1 MKYHQT
7 IKAQSYK
14 KDLSLLCL
22 MGATINIIII
32 ACAIAACIWG
42 AWRGFANQIIGVI
55 AILLGIWG
63 AAKIVPLFSD
73 ELYKIFDGKIA
84 VPVMKVVTF
93 ILLLVIIIILC
104 HIVGNALKGAVKLTL
119 LDWLDR
125 LLGAFLCLFK
135 VLLVL
140 SVFACIINYTAT
152 LLGIST
158 TEHLRQ
164 CTGFDMLLN
173 FSDKVF
179 PFLKNA
185 FAEVKDEVAMLTL

>member
-1 MKYHQT
+1 MS
-7 IKAQSYK
+7 ASV
-14 KDLSLLCL
+14 
-22 MGATINIIII
+22 NIVIIV
-32 ACAIAACIWG
+32 CAIAACIWG

-55 AILLGIWG
+55 AILLGIW
-63 AAKIVPLFSD
+63 ASAKITPFFSN
-73 ELYKIFDGKIA
+73 ELYEIFDEKISP
-84 VPVMKVVTF
+84 PVMKVVTF
-93 ILLLVIIIILC
+93 ILMVVIIIVIC
-104 HIVGNALKGAVKLTL
+104 HLIGNALKGAVRLTL
-119 LDWLDR
+119 LGWLDR

-135 VLLVL
+135 VLLIL

-179 PFLKNA
+179 PFLKDA
-185 FAEVKDEVAMLTL
+185 FAEVKEEVALL

>member
-1 MKYHQT
+1 

-42 AWRGFANQIIGVI
+42 AWKGFANQIIGVI

-140 SVFACIINYTAT
+140 SVFACIVNYTAT

-185 FAEVKDEVAMLTL
+185 FAEVKDEVTMLTL

>member
-1 MKYHQT
+1 
-7 IKAQSYK
+7 
-14 KDLSLLCL
+14 

-42 AWRGFANQIIGVI
+42 AWKGFANQIIGVI

-73 ELYKIFDGKIA
+73 ELYKIFDGKIS

-93 ILLLVIIIILC
+93 ILLLVIIIIIC
-104 HIVGNALKGAVKLTL
+104 HMVGNALRGAVKLTL

-140 SVFACIINYTAT
+140 SVFACIVNYTAT

-185 FAEVKDEVAMLTL
+185 FAEVKDEVTMLTL

>member
-1 MKYHQT
+1 
-7 IKAQSYK
+7 
-14 KDLSLLCL
+14 

-42 AWRGFANQIIGVI
+42 AWKGFANQIIGVI

-158 TEHLRQ
+158 TENLRQ

-185 FAEVKDEVAMLTL
+185 FIEVKDEVAVLTL